1 MIYFDYIK
9 TDVIPIQ
16 HNCKLITLYDTYL
29 QKYDFLGDWGWEDEC
44 NKRKSVIQFKMCLFT
59 FLISSRRCIIEN

>member
-16 HNCKLITLYDTYL
+16 HYCKLITLYDTYL
-29 QKYDFLGDWGWEDEC
+29 QKYDFLGDGGWVG
-44 NKRKSVIQFKMCLFT
+44 KMSVINVKVLYSLKCVYLLF
-59 FLISSRRCIIEN
+59 